1 MFIIS
6 SYYDILTWINTF
18 DKSLS
23 NISYLPPILPFGT
36 FSDIL
41 LSIQIIV
48 KHVLHLHVWSE
59 QNTNFIQRW
68 YNVLRDGLFC

>member
-6 SYYDILTWINTF
+6 SYYDILTWINPF

-23 NISYLPPILPFGT
+23 NISYLPPILPLLVGT

-48 KHVLHLHVWSE
+48 THGLHVWSE

-68 YNVLRDGLFC
+68 YNVPRDGLFC

>member
-1 MFIIS
+1 MFIIFC
-6 SYYDILTWINTF
+6 YYDILTWINPF

-23 NISYLPPILPFGT
+23 NISYLPLILPLLAGN

-41 LSIQIIV
+41 PSIQIIV
-48 KHVLHLHVWSE
+48 EHVLHVWSE

-68 YNVLRDGLFC
+68 YNVPRDGLFC